1 MQKLTCVNHKLQ
13 IVITEKLKKQKKKH
27 HWGKSP
33 FERNSNA
40 NRKTFYQ
47 SQVKKN
53 QQREDHF
60 LKTDTL
66 PKDLKILIIHPKI
79 YSCGME

>member
-1 MQKLTCVNHKLQ
+1 MRKLTCVNHKQ
-13 IVITEKLKKQKKKH
+13 TADRNHRKKKTKH
-27 HWGKSP
+27 HGDKSP
-33 FERNSNA
+33 FERHLNA
-40 NRKTFYQ
+40 NRKIFYQ

-66 PKDLKILIIHPKI
+66 AKDLRILIIHPKI
-79 YSCGME
+79 YSCGMERP